1 MFKTLFHI
9 LLSNNFSRS
18 TSKVEPARLSK
29 RVEKSTFEK
38 TCERICPYVII
49 IGIII
54 ICVLLFVALVK
65 YGHAFST
72 EANRYEHLQQ
82 IVIE

>member
-1 MFKTLFHI
+1 MFKTLFHV
-9 LLSNNFSRS
+9 LLSNLSQFK

-29 RVEKSTFEK
+29 KVEKSTFEK

-54 ICVLLFVALVK
+54 ISALLFVALVK
-65 YGHAFST
+65 YGHMFST
-72 EANRYEHLQQ
+72 ESNAWYYHMD
-82 IVIE
+82 V

>member
-49 IGIII
+49 IGIIV

-72 EANRYEHLQQ
+72 EANAWYYHMD
-82 IVIE
+82 V

>member
-18 TSKVEPARLSK
+18 NPSKVEPARLSK
-29 RVEKSTFEK
+29 RVEKSPFEK
-38 TCERICPYVII
+38 TCERICPYAII
-49 IGIII
+49 IGIIV

-65 YGHAFST
+65 YGYSIT
-72 EANRYEHLQQ
+72 GSESNGYYYHLTD
-82 IVIE
+82 

>member
-1 MFKTLFHI
+1 MFKTLFHV
-9 LLSNNFSRS
+9 LLSNLSQFK

-29 RVEKSTFEK
+29 RVEKSTFEQF
-38 TCERICPYVII
+38 CERICPYVII

-65 YGHAFST
+65 YGYSIT
-72 EANRYEHLQQ
+72 GSEANGYYYHLTD
-82 IVIE
+82 

>member
-1 MFKTLFHI
+1 MFKTLFHV
-9 LLSNNFSRS
+9 LLSNLSQFK

-29 RVEKSTFEK
+29 RVEKSTFEQFCNK
-38 TCERICPYVII
+38 ICPYVII

>member
-1 MFKTLFHI
+1 MFKTLFHV
-9 LLSNNFSRS
+9 LLSNLSQFK

-38 TCERICPYVII
+38 TCERMCPYIII

-65 YGHAFST
+65 YGYSIT
-72 EANRYEHLQQ
+72 GSEANGYYYHLTD
-82 IVIE
+82 

>member
-38 TCERICPYVII
+38 TCEKICPYVII

-82 IVIE
+82 IIIE

>member
-1 MFKTLFHI
+1 MFTQLFHV

-49 IGIII
+49 ISIII

-65 YGHAFST
+65 YGYSIT
-72 EANRYEHLQQ
+72 GSEANGYYYHLTD
-82 IVIE
+82 

>member
-1 MFKTLFHI
+1 MFKTLFHV
-9 LLSNNFSRS
+9 LLSNLSQFK

-49 IGIII
+49 IGIIV

-65 YGHAFST
+65 YGYSIT
-72 EANRYEHLQQ
+72 GSEANGYYYHLTD
-82 IVIE
+82 

>member
-1 MFKTLFHI
+1 MFTQLFHV
-9 LLSNNFSRS
+9 LLSNLSQFK

-65 YGHAFST
+65 YGHMFST
-72 EANRYEHLQQ
+72 EANAWYYHMD
-82 IVIE
+82 V

>member
-1 MFKTLFHI
+1 MFKTLFHV
-9 LLSNNFSRS
+9 LLSNLSQFK

-54 ICVLLFVALVK
+54 ISVLLFVALVK
-65 YGHAFST
+65 YGYMFST
-72 EANRYEHLQQ
+72 EANAWYYHSG
-82 IVIE
+82 V

>member
-18 TSKVEPARLSK
+18 TSKVEPARLQK
-29 RVEKSTFEK
+29 VEKSTFEK

-65 YGHAFST
+65 YGYSIT
-72 EANRYEHLQQ
+72 GSEANGYYYHLTD
-82 IVIE
+82 

>member
-1 MFKTLFHI
+1 MFTQLFHV
-9 LLSNNFSRS
+9 LLNNLSQS
-18 TSKVEPARLSK
+18 KTSKVEPARLRK
-29 RVEKSTFEK
+29 VEKSTFEK

-65 YGHAFST
+65 YGHMFST
-72 EANRYEHLQQ
+72 EANAWYYHSG
-82 IVIE
+82 V

>member
-1 MFKTLFHI
+1 MFTQLFHV
-9 LLSNNFSRS
+9 LLNNLSQS
-18 TSKVEPARLSK
+18 KTSKGPVRLEK
-29 RVEKSTFEK
+29 VEKSTFEK
-38 TCERICPYVII
+38 TCEKICPYVII

>member
-1 MFKTLFHI
+1 MFKTLFHV
-9 LLSNNFSRS
+9 LLSNLSQFK

-29 RVEKSTFEK
+29 KVEKSAFEK

-65 YGHAFST
+65 YRHMFST
-72 EANRYEHLQQ
+72 ESNAWYYHMD
-82 IVIE
+82 V